1 MKLIMTNKLKLA
13 PSTKFKKDLKKINKQ
28 GKNRELLDVVIEKL
42 QHHEPLP
49 LKNRDHALIGEYNG
63 FRECHI
69 TPDWL
74 LVYRVTKNN
83 SVELL
88 ELTRTG
94 SHSELFK

>member
-1 MKLIMTNKLKLA
+1 MVNLLKLA
-13 PSTKFKKDLKKINKQ
+13 PSTKFKKDLKRITKQ
-28 GKNRELLDVVIEKL
+28 GKNREFIDGIILKL
-42 QHHEPLP
+42 QRKEPL
-49 LKNRDHALIGEYNG
+49 LQKNCDHSLVGDYKG
-63 FRECHI
+63 YRECHI

-74 LVYRVTKNN
+74 LIYRITNNN

>member
-1 MKLIMTNKLKLA
+1 MVNVLKLA
-13 PSTKFKKDLKKINKQ
+13 PSTKFKKDLKRVTKQ
-28 GKNRELLDVVIEKL
+28 GKERESIDVVIEKL
-42 QHHEPLP
+42 QRQEPLP
-49 LKNRDHALIGEYNG
+49 QKNRDHALVGDYKG
-63 FRECHI
+63 YRECHI

-74 LVYRVTKNN
+74 LIYRIINNN

>member
-1 MKLIMTNKLKLA
+1 MTNVLKLA
-13 PSTKFKKDLKKINKQ
+13 PSTKFKKDLKRVTKQ
-28 GKNRELLDVVIEKL
+28 GKNRKFIDEVIEKL
-42 QHHEPLP
+42 QRQEPLP
-49 LKNRDHALIGEYNG
+49 QKYRDHFLIGDYKG
-63 FRECHI
+63 YRECHI

-74 LVYRVTKNN
+74 LIYRITDNN